1 MADLPVDRG
10 ATPGE
15 ATAVECISVSQQ
27 GTSAERPKALA
38 YLCLQATREGQAS
51 FAHVR
56 GIIGGLERRG
66 WKISL
71 FQPGYASATEA
82 PGAARRA
89 LEFATTQIRLAG
101 ALRTVDLVYIRW
113 HFAAFPVAA
122 LARLLRIPVV
132 QEVNGPYEDLFIAW
146 PATRRLSGFFRKLM
160 RLQLMWA
167 DDVIAVTPQLAAW
180 ARTEGQR
187 TSSSCVTNGA
197 DIEHFRPTA
206 PDEARYSRGYVAF
219 FGALARWQGVE
230 TMLEAVQRPDWPS
243 NVPLLIAGHGAE
255 QGRIEKAA
263 EGGGV
268 VYLGS
273 LPYSEMPGFI
283 SGSLACLSVQNN
295 EGGRSETG
303 LFPLKV
309 FEALAC
315 GVPVVVSDFPGQAD
329 VVRTHA
335 CGLVVPPESPDELAK
350 AVLRLFSDS
359 SARRAMGE
367 RGLAA
372 VHEEYSWDRK
382 AAETAEI
389 LAEVLRAR
397 VIS

>member
-1 MADLPVDRG
+1 MS
-10 ATPGE
+10 TE
-15 ATAVECISVSQQ
+15 K
-27 GTSAERPKALA
+27 PKVLA

-56 GIIGGLERRG
+56 GIISGLERRG
-66 WKISL
+66 WEVSL
-71 FQPGYASATEA
+71 FQPGCATATEA
-82 PGAARRA
+82 PGAVRRA
-89 LEFATTQIRLAG
+89 WEFAATQIRLAG
-101 ALRTVDLVYIRW
+101 SLLSVDLLYIRW
-113 HFAAFPVAA
+113 HFAAFPTAA

-146 PATRRLSGFFRKLM
+146 PATRRLSGLFRLLM

-167 DDVIAVTPQLAAW
+167 DDVIAVTPRLAAW
-180 ARTEGQR
+180 ASTEGRR
-187 TSSSCVTNGA
+187 TGSRCVTNGA
-197 DIEHFRPTA
+197 DIEHFKPT
-206 PDEARYSRGYVAF
+206 PSPKARYSDAYVAF
-219 FGALARWQGVE
+219 FGALARWQGVG
-230 TMLEAVQRPDWPS
+230 TMLEAVQRPEWPA
-243 NVPLLIAGHGAE
+243 NVSLVIAGHGAE
-255 QGRIEKAA
+255 QVRIEKAA
-263 EGGGV
+263 DGDGV
-268 VYLGS
+268 IYLGS
-273 LPYSEMPGFI
+273 LPYSAMPAFI
-283 SGSLACLSVQNN
+283 CGSLACLSVQNN

-335 CGLVVPPESPDELAK
+335 CGLVVPPENPDELAK
-350 AVLRLFSDS
+350 AVSLLASDA

-372 VHEEYSWDRK
+372 VHGEYSWDRK

-397 VIS
+397 GTIS